1 MLMFILYFLS
11 FCVHLIAEK
20 TFCFAFFFNQ
30 FCFDDLPCQYA
41 VTKVSSDCVG
51 GGVGWGVGWGGG
63 GKGGVINVCERV

>member
-1 MLMFILYFLS
+1 MFTLLLKKLFVL
-11 FCVHLIAEK
+11 L
-20 TFCFAFFFNQ
+20 FFNQ
-30 FCFDDLPCQYA
+30 FCFNDLPCQYA